1 MANVCVITGG
11 GSGIGLET
19 AKLMPKDKI
28 LVISGRTQSK
38 LDQAV
43 SELEALGFE
52 AHGVVCDVSV
62 RREVH
67 ELAVIASLKG
77 TITNVINV
85 AGVSP
90 SMADPETIIRI
101 NALGTVYV
109 NTEFRKYLKA
119 GSVIVDVASSSAYA
133 LPDMPLI
140 EGTYELAGEDD
151 DRFVMRLLRVALGRN
166 DYEKSG
172 LAYSFSKDFVV
183 WYAQKCAFEY
193 GDAGIRVC
201 SVSPGLIETG
211 MGAAEKEA
219 SAEQGFTK
227 KMIEQAAERRMG
239 RPEELGFAIATIADE
254 RNGYL
259 AGVDVLIDGGST
271 NGKNFRKV

>member
-1 MANVCVITGG
+1 MADVCVITGG

-19 AKLMPKDKI
+19 AKCMPKDKI
-28 LVISGRTQSK
+28 LVISGRTQAK
-38 LDQAV
+38 LDAAV
-43 SELEALGFE
+43 AELEELGYE
-52 AHGVVCDVSV
+52 AYGVPCDVSV
-62 RREVH
+62 RRDVH
-67 ELAVIASLKG
+67 ELAVISSLKG
-77 TITNVINV
+77 TITNVIHV

-109 NTEFRKYLKA
+109 NTEFRKYLGR
-119 GSVIVDVASSSAYA
+119 GSVIVDVASNSAYA
-133 LPDMPLI
+133 LPNMPLI
-140 EGTYELAGEDD
+140 KGTYELAETDEDK
-151 DRFVMRLLRVALGRN
+151 FVQRLLRGSVGRN

-172 LAYSFSKDFVV
+172 LAYSFSKNFVV

-193 GDAGIRVC
+193 GPVGIRVC

-219 SAEQGFTK
+219 SSELGFTA

-239 RPEELGFAIATIADE
+239 KPEELGFAIATIAE
-254 RNGYL
+254 AAPTARSSG
-259 AGVDVLIDGGST
+259 
-271 NGKNFRKV
+271 RQQKVV

>member
-19 AKLMPKDKI
+19 AKCMPKDKI
-28 LVISGRTQSK
+28 LVISGRTQAK
-38 LDQAV
+38 LDGAV
-43 SELEALGFE
+43 AELEALGYE
-52 AHGVVCDVSV
+52 AYGVPCDVSV
-62 RREVH
+62 RRDVH
-67 ELAVIASLKG
+67 ELAVISSLKG

-90 SMADPETIIRI
+90 SMAGPETILRI

-109 NTEFRKYLKA
+109 NTEFRKYLEP
-119 GSVIVDVASSSAYA
+119 GGVIVDVASNSAYA

-140 EGTYELAGEDD
+140 TGTYELADEDEEK
-151 DRFVMRLLRVALGRN
+151 FVKRLMRAAIGRS

-172 LAYSFSKDFVV
+172 MIYSLSKNFVV

-193 GDAGIRVC
+193 GPAGIRVC

-211 MGAAEKEA
+211 MGTAEKEA
-219 SAEQGFTK
+219 SSEIGFTA
-227 KMIEQAAERRMG
+227 KMIDQAAERRMG
-239 RPEELGFAIATIADE
+239 KPAELGFAIATIADE

-259 AGVDVLIDGGST
+259 AGVDVLVDGGST
-271 NGKNFRKV
+271 NGANFR

>member
-19 AKLMPKDKI
+19 AKCMPTDKI
-28 LVISGRTQSK
+28 LVISGRTQAK

-43 SELEALGFE
+43 AELEAAGFE
-52 AHGVVCDVSV
+52 AYGVPCDVSQ

-77 TITNVINV
+77 TITNVIHV

-101 NALGTVYV
+101 NALGTIHV
-109 NTEFRKYLKA
+109 NTEFRKYMKP

-140 EGTYELAGEDD
+140 EGTYELADTDEEKLV
-151 DRFVMRLLRVALGRN
+151 RRLLRGSVGRT

-172 LAYSFSKDFVV
+172 LAYSFSKNFVV

-193 GDAGIRVC
+193 GPAGIRVC
-201 SVSPGLIETG
+201 SVSPGLVETG

-239 RPEELGFAIATIADE
+239 RPEELGFALATIADE

-271 NGKNFRKV
+271 NGKNFRKG